1 MEFLLNNKEKI
12 EAIDITIKE
21 FEKDLI
27 MRLSAIDIDFDVFN
41 ADSFRSEADSQ
52 KGSHLGIIQ
61 ILDKIKLLESKKDK
75 LQQ

>member
-41 ADSFRSEADSQ
+41 PDSFRSEADSQ